1 MPRTARGQRA
11 RRLNREGTAWYGRAV
26 LVGARVAALLTL
38 VIACTPTQAPV
49 VAPASAPPDTPAV
62 AVTFDDL
69 IVGGR
74 DLEPAR
80 TEAMTRALLGHIR
93 DGAVPVVGFV
103 NAAKLMDGPAKAE
116 RLKILGLWTEAGLE
130 LGNHTFSHPSLH
142 ATPTTAYEEDIV
154 RGEPDIKALNAT
166 LGLGLRWFRHPY
178 LHTGTSLEV
187 RAEIDRF
194 LAARGYTVAPVTV
207 DNSDWLYNFVYTDAK
222 SRGDEETMG
231 RVGEAY
237 VASMEAALT
246 FHEGATEAL
255 FGRPIRHVLLLHA
268 NELNAAYFD
277 DVVAIYQRRGYRF
290 ITLDEALTDPAY
302 GEADRFTGNSGVS
315 WLYRWDWTRGRKQVD
330 WKTEPSPPA
339 FVQQLFDAS
348 Q

>member
-1 MPRTARGQRA
+1 MLSPSTQGQVR
-11 RRLNREGTAWYGRAV
+11 RRL
-26 LVGARVAALLTL
+26 RVAVLLTL
-38 VIACTPTQAPV
+38 VIGCTPAAAPV
-49 VAPASAPPDTPAV
+49 TAPAPATTPPAATDTPAV

-80 TEAMTRALLGHIR
+80 TEAMTRALLGHLR
-93 DGAVPVVGFV
+93 DGAVPTVGFV
-103 NAAKLMDGPAKAE
+103 NAAKLQDGPAKTE
-116 RLKILGLWTEAGLE
+116 RLRILRLWTEAGVE

-142 ATPTTAYEEDIV
+142 ATPVADYEADVI
-154 RGEPDIKALNAT
+154 RGEPEIRELNASR
-166 LGLGLRWFRHPY
+166 GLGLRWFRHPY
-178 LHTGTSLEV
+178 LHTGRSLEV
-187 RAEIDRF
+187 RAEIERF
-194 LAARGYTVAPVTV
+194 LAERGYTVAPVTI

-222 SRGDEETMG
+222 SRGDGETMR
-231 RVGEAY
+231 RVGEAF

-246 FHEGATEAL
+246 FHEEATSAL

-268 NELNAAYFD
+268 NEINAEYFD
-277 DVVAIYQRRGYRF
+277 DVVAIYKRHGYRF

-302 GEADRFTGNSGVS
+302 READRFTGASGVS

-330 WKTEPSPPA
+330 WRAEPEPPA
-339 FVQQLFDAS
+339 FVQELFDAS